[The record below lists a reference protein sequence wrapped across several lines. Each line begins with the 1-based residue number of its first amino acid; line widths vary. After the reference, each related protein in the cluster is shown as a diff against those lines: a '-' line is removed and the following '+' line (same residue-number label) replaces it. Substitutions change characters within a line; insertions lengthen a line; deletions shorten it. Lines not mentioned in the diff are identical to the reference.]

1 MTIEIGAIVAALI
14 STIANIF
21 VLVKQK
27 KQNEKMIILNVII
40 SERIEWIHEVRKLT
54 AEYITEI
61 SKINSILYFLT
72 DAIDRSDQ
80 DYKKLMNEFV
90 QVRNKSNELFLK
102 LSLYFNNEGEH
113 SKLIGPMKE
122 FQGQLIKLIQYE
134 KENERLNPSYISEY
148 AFDTDNLQII
158 ISDEIRKYLKDE
170 GDRVKKDIY

>member
-1 MTIEIGAIVAALI
+1 
-14 STIANIF
+14 
-21 VLVKQK
+21 
-27 KQNEKMIILNVII
+27 
-40 SERIEWIHEVRKLT
+40 
-54 AEYITEI
+54 
-61 SKINSILYFLT
+61 
-72 DAIDRSDQ
+72 
-80 DYKKLMNEFV
+80 MNEFV

-170 GDRVKKDIY
+170 WDRVKKDIY